1 MPISFRFTR
10 KPPIFPSTKR
20 VNAVLK
26 EIAILSKKK
35 KNFVRNQVVAVVV
48 VNVVVVVE
56 ETAQHKAIISY
67 WNSD

>member
-10 KPPIFPSTKR
+10 KLPIFPSTKH
-20 VNAVLK
+20 VIAELK
-26 EIAILSKKK
+26 EIAILSKK